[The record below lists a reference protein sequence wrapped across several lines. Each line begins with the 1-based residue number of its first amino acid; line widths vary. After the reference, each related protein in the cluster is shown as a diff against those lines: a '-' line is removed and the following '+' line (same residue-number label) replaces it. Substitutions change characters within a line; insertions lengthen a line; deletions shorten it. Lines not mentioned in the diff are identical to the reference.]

1 MIRSVCAIAIAAALP
16 CLLVALTLWA
26 CPALAGDLAPEA
38 AAVSPWV
45 AWAAGGV
52 SLASAV
58 GWGVTWGRTR
68 QQLADQDR
76 RLGVVETC
84 AARLTGIEATLAER
98 READTQRHADLVG
111 RLERIEARLDGG
123 RR

>member
-1 MIRSVCAIAIAAALP
+1 MPRPISLLLASALL
-16 CLLVALTLWA
+16 CLLVALTLWTF
-26 CPALAGDLAPEA
+26 PALAGDLAPEA

-45 AWAAGGV
+45 AWGAGGV

-58 GWGVTWGRTR
+58 GWGITWGRT
-68 QQLADQDR
+68 QQRLADQDR
-76 RLGVVETC
+76 RLTGMETC

-98 READTQRHADLVG
+98 READAQRHADLVG
-111 RLERIEARLDGG
+111 RLERIESRLDGG